1 MILIPVVAL
10 IVGVI
15 IGLLVKVDTYGWSV
29 YMGVAVIAGIDSVCG
44 GSRSALEG
52 KFRTD
57 VFVTGFIANILLSV
71 GLIWL
76 GDRVGVSFILVVAI
90 VLGMR
95 IFTNLSVMRRMALT
109 MINDARQR
117 RARRKEE
124 LAAQPPNA

>member
-15 IGLLVKVDTYGWSV
+15 IGLLVKVDTYGWST

-76 GDRVGVSFILVVAI
+76 GERVGVSFLVVVAI

-109 MINDARQR
+109 MIQDARQKQ
-117 RARRKEE
+117 ARKRED
-124 LAAQPPNA
+124 LAAQPPTP

>member
-1 MILIPVVAL
+1 VILIPVVAL